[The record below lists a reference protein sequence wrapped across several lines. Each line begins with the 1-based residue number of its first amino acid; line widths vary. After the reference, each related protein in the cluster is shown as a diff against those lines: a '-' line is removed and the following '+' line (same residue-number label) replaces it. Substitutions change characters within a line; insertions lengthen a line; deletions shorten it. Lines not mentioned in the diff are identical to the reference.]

1 MGQSTAHR
9 SLVSH
14 EEKSLA
20 QVGDVKALAKAGE
33 ITHSASL
40 LEESGKPRRRGKPG
54 KRGKKPARSRGK
66 KPNRGKKASKK
77 GKNPAKAKVTKE
89 KKGKCYQWWRHPEC
103 PKPKK
108 EEAVIASNACRSAA
122 QKRRDIDHS
131 TAQNGSAASQ
141 AFRREP

>member
-1 MGQSTAHR
+1 MGVQSTAHR

-14 EEKSLA
+14 EEKSLG
-20 QVGDVKALAKAGE
+20 QVQDGKALAEAGE
-33 ITHSASL
+33 IIQSASF
-40 LEESGKPRRRGKPG
+40 LEESGKPQRRGKPG
-54 KRGKKPARSRGK
+54 KRGK

-77 GKNPAKAKVTKE
+77 GKKLAKAKVTKE

-122 QKRRDIDHS
+122 PKR
-131 TAQNGSAASQ
+131 
-141 AFRREP
+141 